1 MRWSKRI
8 GKRSPRDATAP
19 RPTSVTVDGKIT
31 LNSRTLVEIALCQL
45 RNATDPRHFSL
56 QDKPAIPS
64 SAVRDLRAVRGL
76 TTQERSVALAQP
88 RGGSV
93 FTNGFC
99 NIAEE
104 CGS

>member
-19 RPTSVTVDGKIT
+19 RPTFVASVTVDGKFT
-31 LNSRTLVEIALCQL
+31 LNSRTRVEIALCQL

-64 SAVRDLRAVRGL
+64 SAVRDLRAVRRL
-76 TTQERSVALAQP
+76 TTQERSVARTQP
-88 RGGSV
+88 RGGRRAPMA
-93 FTNGFC
+93 FA
-99 NIAEE
+99 I
-104 CGS
+104 